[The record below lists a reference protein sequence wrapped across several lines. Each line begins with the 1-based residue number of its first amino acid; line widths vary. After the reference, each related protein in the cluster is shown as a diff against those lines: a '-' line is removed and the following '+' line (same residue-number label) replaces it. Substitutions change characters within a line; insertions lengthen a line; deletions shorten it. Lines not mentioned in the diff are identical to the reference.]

1 MESAEPPV
9 MRRIPATRGALRR
22 TAAKLAL
29 VGRRMVDVN
38 SLVTHTF
45 PLERGQEGF
54 ALLDGYR
61 GDVGKVVITL
71 G

>member
-1 MESAEPPV
+1 MNAE
-9 MRRIPATRGALRR
+9 RRALNRR
-22 TAAKLAL
+22 P

-71 G
+71 E